1 MSASKSFFDD
11 KREYT
16 LSVENIALNLLT
28 NMPTNELLS
37 TPSISNHTHTYNE
50 LFVCHSGELYIE
62 TKEETIL
69 LNKGDAAIIPANL
82 SHHKIDNDYEDWD
95 SVGFSVVKKSGAC
108 RNDLYNRLKLLCED
122 DKIALF
128 KNVPE
133 ICKKVAELH
142 EILPEAIGYLPA
154 VEFVSVLSHLAILK
168 PETSRNVS
176 VSQIHTHDVYRMAWL
191 EDLIHGRFNQ
201 PLTISKVAAML
212 NISSR
217 QLSRIVKE
225 QYGKTFHQVLTEE
238 RLNIAA
244 KLLCTTDYSVS
255 KILKD
260 VGYTKN
266 SLFYRDFGA
275 QFSMTPTEYRKK
287 NAKNQV

>member
-37 TPSISNHTHTYNE
+37 APSISNHTHTYNE
-50 LFVCHSGELYIE
+50 LFVCHSGQLCIE
-62 TKEETIL
+62 TSEETIT
-69 LNKGDAAIIPANL
+69 LNKGDAVIIPA
-82 SHHKIDNDYEDWD
+82 SSPHHKINGDYEDWT
-95 SVGFSVVKKSGAC
+95 SVGFSVVKKSGAY

-122 DKIALF
+122 DKITLF

-142 EILPEAIGYLPA
+142 EVLPEAIGYLPA

-191 EDLIHGRFNQ
+191 EDLIHSRFNQ

-225 QYGKTFHQVLTEE
+225 QYGKTFHRVLTEE

>member
-28 NMPTNELLS
+28 NMPTNELFS
-37 TPSISNHTHTYNE
+37 APSISNHTHTYNE

-82 SHHKIDNDYEDWD
+82 SHHKIDSNYEDWD
-95 SVGFSVVKKSGAC
+95 SVGFSVFKKSTAC
-108 RNDLYNRLKLLCED
+108 HTDLYSRLKSVCED
-122 DKIALF
+122 DNVAIF

-133 ICKKVAELH
+133 ICKQVEALH
-142 EILPEAIGYLPA
+142 ETLPETIGYLPA
-154 VEFVSVLSHLAILK
+154 VEFISILSRLAVIK
-168 PETSRNVS
+168 PESKHSVS
-176 VSQIHTHDVYRMAWL
+176 VSQTHTPDVYRMAWL
-191 EDLIHGRFNQ
+191 EDLIHNHYNE

-225 QYGKTFHQVLTEE
+225 RYGKTFHQVLTEV

-244 KLLCTTDYSVS
+244 KLLYTTDYSVS

-287 NAKNQV
+287 NAKKQV

>member
-28 NMPTNELLS
+28 NMPTNELFS
-37 TPSISNHTHTYNE
+37 SPSISNHTHTYNE

-108 RNDLYNRLKLLCED
+108 RNDLYNRLKPLCEEE
-122 DKIALF
+122 KITIF
-128 KNVPE
+128 RNVPE

-142 EILPEAIGYLPA
+142 EVLPEAIGYLPA
-154 VEFVSVLSHLAILK
+154 VEFVSVLSRLAIIK

-176 VSQIHTHDVYRMAWL
+176 VSQIYTPDVYRTAWL
-191 EDLIHGRFNQ
+191 EDFIHGSFNQ

-225 QYGKTFHQVLTEE
+225 RYGKTFHQVLTEV
-238 RLNIAA
+238 RLDIAA

-287 NAKNQV
+287 NAKKQV

>member
-1 MSASKSFFDD
+1 MSAIKSLFDN
-11 KREYT
+11 KKEYT
-16 LSVENIALNLLT
+16 LSIENIFVNLLT
-28 NMPTNELLS
+28 NMPAYKIPTRRS
-37 TPSISNHTHTYNE
+37 YINHTHTYNE
-50 LFVCHSGELYIE
+50 LFVCRSGQLCIE
-62 TKEETIL
+62 TEEETITL
-69 LNKGDAAIIPANL
+69 YKGDAVIIPA
-82 SHHKIDNDYEDWD
+82 SSPHHKIYGENEEWH
-95 SVGFSVVKKSGAC
+95 SVGFSVVKKSVAC
-108 RNDLYNRLKLLCED
+108 RNDLYNRLKPLCED
-122 DKIALF
+122 DKITLF

-142 EILPEAIGYLPA
+142 EVLPEAIGYLPA
-154 VEFVSVLSHLAILK
+154 VELVSVLSRLAIIK

-176 VSQIHTHDVYRMAWL
+176 VSQIHTPDVYRMAWL

-225 QYGKTFHQVLTEE
+225 RYDKTFHQVLTEV
-238 RLNIAA
+238 RLNVAA

-287 NAKNQV
+287 NAKKQV